1 MGRKSERQT
10 LVTLLQANT
19 TLQEVYDHEVKDFRR
34 VSPVAM
40 VHSDGTSQIS
50 RDGFGYA
57 FLISLWWRRSSDG
70 GDTEDAMDDLSDEI
84 YSLLLSQH
92 NLLVDSDFSQLN
104 YPVVDGVMYRREVIR
119 VVVM

>member
-1 MGRKSERQT
+1 MGRKSERQS
-10 LVTLLQANT
+10 LVTLLQTNT

-40 VHSDGTSQIS
+40 VHSDGKSRIS

-57 FLISLWWRRSSDG
+57 FLVSLWWKRSRDG
-70 GDTEDAMDDLSDEI
+70 GDTEDAMDDLSDDI
-84 YSLLLSQH
+84 YALLLSQP